1 MDVCYTY
8 RYFFAY
14 SFAYSLSASPSSIWM
29 CVKQEPVT
37 CFNDASFFV
46 PISDLSVMQVCIL
59 RKGNKYGIY
68 TLDHTYG
75 MGDAGTFYSPTHNPF
90 PYDEVKYFANLEER
104 CAFFAFRIGNK
115 WGILK
120 VAGGFINQDEG
131 LYDVEYNASKR
142 RLLVP
147 CQYIA
152 LEDAELQLQTMV
164 NWQEPFSSDIP
175 VTSDKVKRI
184 VKKGPGRD
192 KIRVTFPDGMV
203 IENSVVWKTLAE
215 TIKRIG
221 LERVE
226 KLKIPGIEKR
236 NILLVDTHPTTDVI
250 YKKSQKSIAP
260 GYYLLTYNN
269 TEQKAIYLERISD
282 ELHLNLKIELI
293 SYE

>member
-1 MDVCYTY
+1 MTDKVFRLGSAWMFTENPDEKEINCATETVA
-8 RYFFAY
+8 FDESTSISING
-14 SFAYSLSASPSSIWM
+14 SFDS
-29 CVKQEPVT
+29 
-37 CFNDASFFV
+37 
-46 PISDLSVMQVCIL
+46 QVCIL
-59 RKGNKYGIY
+59 RKDSKYGIY
-68 TLDHTYG
+68 TLGHANGRQNTGTY
-75 MGDAGTFYSPTHNPF
+75 YSPTHNPF
-90 PYDEVKYFANLEER
+90 PYDEVKYFANLEEC

-131 LYDVEYNASKR
+131 LYDVEYNASKS

-147 CQYIA
+147 CQYVA
-152 LEDAELQLQTMV
+152 LEDAELQLQTSV
-164 NWQEPFSSDIP
+164 NWQELFANIAP
-175 VTSDKVKRI
+175 VVTDKVKRI
-184 VKKGPGRD
+184 VKKSPGRD

-226 KLKIPGIEKR
+226 KLKIPGVEKR
-236 NILLVDTHPTTDVI
+236 NILLVDTHPTTDII
-250 YKKSQKSIAP
+250 YKKLQKSIAP

-293 SYE
+293 SYDQMKEV